1 MNHYDELTKIV
12 LELKRISKQ
21 LEEIWDKVDT
31 VTCEVI
37 IDPLPIQQMHCD
49 SCEIEKEED

>member
-21 LEEIWDKVDT
+21 LEEIWNKVDT
-31 VTCEVI
+31 ITCEVI
-37 IDPLPIQQMHCD
+37 TDPLPIQQMHCD
-49 SCEIEKEED
+49 SCELEEE